1 MTEETQKTQESEEAI
16 VEVTESTSD
25 DVDVSGFIAESKKYR
40 QRAQIAET
48 ELAQLQRQLAE
59 ARQKQMAEKEQW
71 KELAEERGNEIA
83 QLKPIVEQAKAVE
96 KSMREELLSDFPDE
110 DQDDFKD
117 LPYSQ
122 LSKVVTKLKATESI
136 KPEIPSVKGALKG
149 STKDLESF
157 WEMSKDEKDANWDD
171 TLAEY
176 KKRHNLN
183 KN

>member
-1 MTEETQKTQESEEAI
+1 MTGETQKTQESEEAI

-40 QRAQIAET
+40 QRAQKAET
-48 ELAQLQRQLAE
+48 ELEQLQSQLDE

-117 LPYSQ
+117 LPMSALRKVHGKLIKQKPAKTDSSPSGISQ
-122 LSKVVTKLKATESI
+122 TTSKKMA
-136 KPEIPSVKGALKG
+136 
-149 STKDLESF
+149 
-157 WEMSKDEKDANWDD
+157 EMSDSEKRDNWAGIVAGY
-171 TLAEY
+171 L
-176 KKRHNLN
+176 K
-183 KN
+183 